1 MCPRVLGSPVRER
14 RSPAEIVEQRS
25 GNYMLICC
33 KQRVNRR
40 RAEKDY
46 DSRPKFASVGLSPIL
61 RIFLEQGVARQDM
74 EVELWRRNGTSL
86 HGS

>member
-14 RSPAEIVEQRS
+14 RSPTEVVEQRS
-25 GNYMLICC
+25 GNYMLICGN
-33 KQRVNRR
+33 QRVNRR

-74 EVELWRRNGTSL
+74 EVEWYLAT
-86 HGS
+86 GS

>member
-1 MCPRVLGSPVRER
+1 
-14 RSPAEIVEQRS
+14 
-25 GNYMLICC
+25 MLICGN
-33 KQRVNRR
+33 QRVNRR

-74 EVELWRRNGTSL
+74 EVEWYLAT
-86 HGS
+86 GS